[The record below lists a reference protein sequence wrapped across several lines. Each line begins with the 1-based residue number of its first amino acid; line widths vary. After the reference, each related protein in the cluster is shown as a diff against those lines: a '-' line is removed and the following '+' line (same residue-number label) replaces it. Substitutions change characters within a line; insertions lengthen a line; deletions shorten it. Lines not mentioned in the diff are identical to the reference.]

1 MRQKRNSVLL
11 GFSRFGQNRAK
22 TTVPNAFSHP
32 IAKKIV
38 SIAAAPNKY
47 YKRQTQRR
55 SSEGGDY
62 DSKRYLQTA
71 SYRFAFRQPPAL
83 FAERAR
89 RFLAKPK
96 LLQRGFFDVGEF
108 LDFDVGRFFLY
119 RNKRPSD
126 PRYVHLALHSR
137 RQHLRHNLL
146 TAERTEKRNAPQKNE
161 LPTRAPLGDI
171 HQWQNFINL
180 VPL

>member
-1 MRQKRNSVLL
+1 MRRKRASVLL
-11 GFSRFGQNRAK
+11 GFSRSYRKRHKNGDFKRFFA
-22 TTVPNAFSHP
+22 PDR
-32 IAKKIV
+32 KKIV
-38 SIAAAPNKY
+38 SIAAVPNKY

-71 SYRFAFRQPPAL
+71 SYRSAFRQPPAL
-83 FAERAR
+83 VAERAR

-96 LLQRGFFDVGEF
+96 LLQLGVFDF
-108 LDFDVGRFFLY
+108 LDFDVGQFFLY

-137 RQHLRHNLL
+137 RQRFRHNLL
-146 TAERTEKRNAPQKNE
+146 TADRTEKRDIFIRNANME
-161 LPTRAPLGDI
+161 R
-171 HQWQNFINL
+171 NFL
-180 VPL
+180 